1 MTDEGFGPRPQDL
14 IAPLRVGERYDARR
28 AHFEEVHWSILGGPA
43 FEDEVKLRQVE
54 LVDVAQQRQTS
65 RTWQIVQCALC
76 HDPIRSARKPRNVGR
91 GQKKNSHGVSP
102 LFSACWHEP
111 EPVLLRAEGE
121 DAAKGAAHR
130 PN

>member
-28 AHFEEVHWSILGGPA
+28 AHFEQVHWSILGGPA

-54 LVDVAQQRQTS
+54 LVEVAQKRQPS

-76 HDPIRSARKPRNVGR
+76 HDPARPARKVRNVDEEGAVSFDDGTRYEALRSAVALSRVDAEAPAM
-91 GQKKNSHGVSP
+91 VST
-102 LFSACWHEP
+102 
-111 EPVLLRAEGE
+111 
-121 DAAKGAAHR
+121 
-130 PN
+130 N